1 MILYASIHNDRSP
14 LCSTLSMFSF
24 GFQDVSVFSF
34 PNDGGGMGHK
44 EEGSFR
50 AESIYLFA

>member
-1 MILYASIHNDRSP
+1 
-14 LCSTLSMFSF
+14 MFSF